1 VWGETDRDPGEAG
14 RDPGEAGRA
23 PARGRHVLWPL
34 SGETWWCG
42 RRVPTQTCIGS
53 APSVGAEDSRVPRLL
68 RSGSAPAA
76 REWEC
81 RGCSGVG
88 VPRLLRSG
96 SAAAEWRWWTERRR
110 RRRAVIGRGRPA
122 RRHGRPPSSLLLPAH
137 RRLCNRQRDSVTC
150 VALHVTCPVIPVPE
164 CVALHMTCPVIP
176 VPERVALHMTCPVIP
191 VPERALVKLP
201 VYRLVVFQR
210 GVARAAGHLC
220 FWCLEK

>member
-1 VWGETDRDPGEAG
+1 MF
-14 RDPGEAGRA
+14 
-23 PARGRHVLWPL
+23 
-34 SGETWWCG
+34 CG
-42 RRVPTQTCIGS
+42 RSAARHGGAGAVCRRRLVSGAPRVWARRTAECRGCSGVEFPGNS
-53 APSVGAEDSRVPRLL
+53 GVGVPRLL

-96 SAAAEWRWWTERRR
+96 SAAAEWRRWTERRR

-210 GVARAAGHLC
+210 GVARAARHLC

>member
-1 VWGETDRDPGEAG
+1 VAAQRRDMVV
-14 RDPGEAGRA
+14 RA
-23 PARGRHVLWPL
+23 PCAGADLYRERP
-34 SGETWWCG
+34 ECG
-42 RRVPTQTCIGS
+42 RGGQQ
-53 APSVGAEDSRVPRLL
+53 
-68 RSGSAPAA
+68 
-76 REWEC
+76 
-81 RGCSGVG
+81 
-88 VPRLLRSG
+88 
-96 SAAAEWRWWTERRR
+96 SAAAEWRRWTERRR

-210 GVARAAGHLC
+210 SVARAARHLC